1 MNRYLIPCH
10 RDLRKSLDTMVAKT
24 KSQARFHLSL
34 AQQFRSELEI
44 PTTAF
49 HVRLLH
55 HKTTHQVDIEKLFK
69 KKQSLESYVPE
80 LNENYKRACAQK
92 GSLEAQFRGKDR
104 ETQIN
109 IELEHIQTRENIQFY
124 ERELSYI
131 SMALKETVTK
141 WEQGWKSFCDSCQD
155 MEEDR
160 MNFMK
165 NILLNYADTASEVYH
180 MADGAVRFLSLCM
193 RQYSQH
199 LRNSVL

>member
-1 MNRYLIPCH
+1 
-10 RDLRKSLDTMVAKT
+10 MVDET

-34 AQQFRSELEI
+34 AQQFRSGLEI

-55 HKTTHQVDIEKLFK
+55 HKTIHQAGIEKLFK
-69 KKQSLESYVPE
+69 TKQFWESCVNEVREKCEQEYARIKSFKAQASLA
-80 LNENYKRACAQK
+80 L
-92 GSLEAQFRGKDR
+92 GKDR
-104 ETQIN
+104 KKIN
-109 IELEHIQTRENIQFY
+109 VKLERIQESIQTH
-124 ERELSYI
+124 ERKLSNF
-131 SMALKETVTK
+131 SMALKETIIK
-141 WEQGWKSFCDSCQD
+141 WEQNWKSFCDDCQD

-165 NILLNYADTASEVYH
+165 NILLNYANAVSEVYH
-180 MADGAVRFLSLCM
+180 MADSAVRFLSLCM